1 MYKTLIEQQGFK
13 LLEQIDNTLHTEI
26 WKANQRELDRVVCL
40 QILKPEAA
48 QNALELEHFL
58 VIARTFA
65 KVKNETITAVF
76 DIVSTSDIHYVVME
90 YVEGPTV
97 GSLVVD
103 GNKLS
108 EAQILQIASSL
119 AVCFEQ
125 LWQKDRI
132 IHRNL
137 KGQTV
142 QIDPRGVAKLTDF
155 SLAVT
160 ASQDLALLDSGHIV
174 GTPSFIAPEYAQ
186 GSKNL
191 NTQADMYSFG
201 ALLYQLSTGHA
212 PFSSLSPVE
221 ALGAQIRSQIP
232 PPNYVNSE
240 ISIEFSWFIHRL
252 MMKNPNN
259 RYPNWHDVI
268 SDIHLLM
275 RGKAPAGI
283 QTEERFLSTIDSRPL
298 LDAMNDVD
306 DEEDEND
313 GAGDGGDAPQAKPYV
328 RLRPRQQQASHFE
341 LDHKGDIKSN
351 NSRSFA
357 WLMTVLMLAWFGGV
371 FWYRGIWVPEMQ
383 RISDGASKEALDV
396 VAPPPTVVATSKNTE
411 TEPVVESKK
420 DNGANMNHD
429 ASNDSEDV
437 RKRERRHDKPPM
449 RPFLPPALRPVQPM
463 AVETNAVQQ
472 PVAPRPMPD
481 NLKKALESAAKA
493 GDLEA
498 MREAL
503 SGEEAPFMDK
513 GKLKS
518 IMEKASTANKLLER
532 GMETKKDQPI
542 SFTWRGKS
550 RIVVPREVTEN
561 SVTLEANGR
570 RQEIMFSDLTP
581 DEMASLINKPQSE
594 AETLS
599 YCLLLMRTTHKSE
612 IPLYASKCLPFQDIL
627 LEAIKE

>member
-1 MYKTLIEQQGFK
+1 MHKTLIEQQGFK

-26 WKANQRELDRVVCL
+26 WKANQRELDRIVCL

-48 QNALELEHFL
+48 QNVLELEHFL
-58 VIARTFA
+58 LIARTFA
-65 KVKNETITAVF
+65 KVKNETIAAVF

-90 YVEGPTV
+90 YVDGLTV

-103 GNKLS
+103 GNKLT

-119 AVCFEQ
+119 ALCFEQ

-160 ASQDLALLDSGHIV
+160 ASQDLAALDGGHIV

-186 GSKNL
+186 GSKTL

-212 PFSSLSPVE
+212 PFSSLSPVD

-232 PPNYVNSE
+232 PPHCVNRE

-259 RYPNWHDVI
+259 RYPDWHAVI

-275 RGKAPAGI
+275 RGEAPAGI
-283 QTEERFLSTIDSRPL
+283 QTEERFLSTIDSAPL
-298 LDAMNDVD
+298 LDAMNAV
-306 DEEDEND
+306 DEEDDEDDEADEAD
-313 GAGDGGDAPQAKPYV
+313 GAQATPYV
-328 RLRPRQQQASHFE
+328 RLRPRQQKVSQVE
-341 LDHKGDIKSN
+341 LEHKREIKNKNISL
-351 NSRSFA
+351 A
-357 WLMTVLMLAWFGGV
+357 VLMTLLMVAWFGGI
-371 FWYRGIWVPEMQ
+371 FWYRGIWVPETQ
-383 RISDGASKEALDV
+383 RISEAESNKVPEV
-396 VAPPPTVVATSKNTE
+396 VAPPPRVIIKPKIVVTNQVV
-411 TEPVVESKK
+411 EPVKVNEPET
-420 DNGANMNHD
+420 NHAAVTD
-429 ASNDSEDV
+429 PEEI
-437 RKRERRHDKPPM
+437 RRRERHHDKPPV
-449 RPFLPPALRPVQPM
+449 RPFIPPVLRPVPPV
-463 AVETNAVQQ
+463 AVETNEAPK
-472 PVAPRPMPD
+472 PVPPRPMPD
-481 NLKKALESAAKA
+481 KLKIALADAAKT
-493 GDLEA
+493 GDMES
-498 MREAL
+498 MRAAL
-503 SGEEAPFMDK
+503 AGEESPFMDK
-513 GKLKS
+513 GKMKS
-518 IMEKASTANKLLER
+518 ILERAPTANKLLER
-532 GMETKKDQPI
+532 AMDTKKDQPI

-570 RQEIMFSDLTP
+570 RQEIKFSDLTP
-581 DEMASLINKPQSE
+581 EEMVSLVNKPQSE
-594 AETLS
+594 AEALS
-599 YCLLLMRTTHKSE
+599 YCLLLMKTPQKSE
-612 IPLYASKCLPFQDIL
+612 ISGHAAKCLPFQEIL
-627 LEAIKE
+627 LEASKE

>member
-26 WKANQRELDRVVCL
+26 WKANQRELDRIVCL

-58 VIARTFA
+58 LIARTFA
-65 KVKNETITAVF
+65 KVKNETIAAVF

-103 GNKLS
+103 GNILS

-119 AVCFEQ
+119 ALCFEQ

-160 ASQDLALLDSGHIV
+160 ASQDLAALDGGHIV

-186 GSKNL
+186 GSKKL

-212 PFSSLSPVE
+212 PFSSLNPVD
-221 ALGAQIRSQIP
+221 ALGAQIRDQIP
-232 PPNYVNSE
+232 PPHCVNRD

-259 RYPNWHDVI
+259 RYPDWHAVI

-275 RGKAPAGI
+275 RGEAPAGV
-283 QTEERFLSTIDSRPL
+283 QTEERFLSTIDSKPL
-298 LDAMNDVD
+298 LEAMNDVD
-306 DEEDEND
+306 DEEDED
-313 GAGDGGDAPQAKPYV
+313 DEARQGDSAQKVPYV
-328 RLRPRQQQASHFE
+328 RLKPRQQQVSQFE
-341 LDHKGDIKSN
+341 RDHKRDITSSN
-351 NSRSFA
+351 ISFA
-357 WLMTVLMLAWFGGV
+357 LLMTLLLVTWFGGV
-371 FWYRGIWVPEMQ
+371 FWYRGIWMPETQ
-383 RISDGASKEALDV
+383 RISDAALKETPDV
-396 VAPPPTVVATSKNTE
+396 VAPPPSVVVTSKNIE
-411 TEPVVESKK
+411 TEPKT
-420 DNGANMNHD
+420 DNGSNMNHD
-429 ASNDSEDV
+429 ASNDSEDL
-437 RKRERRHDKPPM
+437 RKRKRGQDKPPM
-449 RPFLPPALRPVQPM
+449 RPLLPPALGPVPPV
-463 AVETNAVQQ
+463 AIETNAVQQ
-472 PVAPRPMPD
+472 PVAPQPMPD
-481 NLKKALESAAKA
+481 NVKKALVSAAKA
-493 GDLEA
+493 GDLDA
-498 MREAL
+498 MRTAL
-503 SGEEAPFMDK
+503 AGEESPFLEK

-518 IMEKASTANKLLER
+518 ILDKTPTANRLLER
-532 GMETKKDQPI
+532 AMDTKKDQPI

-550 RIVVPREVTEN
+550 RIVVPREVTET

-570 RQEIMFSDLTP
+570 RQEIKFSDLTP
-581 DEMASLINKPQSE
+581 DEMVSLINKPQSVVE
-594 AETLS
+594 SLS
-599 YCLLLMRTTHKSE
+599 YCLLLMRTTQKSE

-627 LEAIKE
+627 LDAINE